1 MINPSA
7 ATVVALFVRVP
18 VPGRVKTRLASH
30 FGADAACGLYRAMVA
45 DILSNIIACGYPI
58 YLFHDGKDGS
68 EPPEEWIV
76 ASSRVIPQDGDSIG
90 ERMAAAFE
98 RCFAEDIEQVVL
110 VGSDIP
116 GLDNRVIC
124 QASKALESNDVAIA
138 PAADGG
144 YCLIAMKRGSYRPD
158 VFQDVP
164 WSSDQVLLATLER
177 CRNCNLG
184 VTLLKTL
191 QDIDTIEDLKA
202 YCREPNDAAAKTN
215 NCLIA
220 AGFFRKVASTPWSRR
235 TAWMLSSEK
244 SCRISIES
252 CRI

>member
-1 MINPSA
+1 MINPST
-7 ATVVALFVRVP
+7 ATVVALFVRMP

-30 FGADAACGLYRAMVA
+30 FGADAACGLYQAMVA
-45 DILSNIIACGYPI
+45 DILSNIAACGYPM
-58 YLFHDGKDGS
+58 YLFHDGKVGS
-68 EPPEEWIV
+68 ELPEEWIA
-76 ASSRVIPQDGDSIG
+76 ASSRVIPQEGDGIG

-98 RCFAEDIEQVVL
+98 RCFAAEIEQVVL

-124 QASKALESNDVAIA
+124 EASKALESNDVAIA

-144 YCLIAMKRGSYRPD
+144 YCLIAMKRGSYGPE
-158 VFQDVP
+158 VFQAVP
-164 WSSDQVLLATLER
+164 WSGDQVLLATLAR

-220 AGFFRKVASTPWSRR
+220 AGWLLRP
-235 TAWMLSSEK
+235 
-244 SCRISIES
+244 ES
-252 CRI
+252 L